1 MPFTPPYVTAITAGV
16 LVVMQTALMLS
27 VAVARRR
34 NRQSLGD
41 GGYDDLVRA
50 IRRHGNLAENA
61 ALFVAGFALFELT
74 GGARSVLIFLCT
86 TFVVGRITHAIG
98 LSMKDTY
105 NAARVGGIALT
116 TFVGVNLGWRLV
128 VHSATRLL
136 S

>member
-16 LVVMQTALMLS
+16 LVLMQTALMLGV
-27 VAVARRR
+27 VAARRR

-41 GGYDDLVRA
+41 GGQADLVRA

-74 GGARSVLIFLCT
+74 GGSRRVLVVLCT
-86 TFVVGRITHAIG
+86 TFVVGRVSHAIG
-98 LSMKDTY
+98 LSMKNTY
-105 NAARVGGIALT
+105 NRARVGGVVLT
-116 TFVGVNLGWRLV
+116 GIVGVTLGWRLIA
-128 VHSATRLL
+128 HATTRLL